1 MYDVYI
7 LFADIIVYA
16 LERTVAFYF
25 SFKVITA
32 IWLVQ

>member
-16 LERTVAFYF
+16 LGGPVAFYF
-25 SFKVITA
+25 SLKVIIA
-32 IWLVQ
+32 VWLVQ

>member
-7 LFADIIVYA
+7 LFADIVYA